1 MAKKKKNSND
11 DFNEML
17 MSALDDM
24 LNSLSPDMK
33 DKIVDKMNEYAA
45 EGKDMIDMQNETY
58 LYQRPDYTKDAK
70 PLAECL
76 LPLQNAAKPSEAL
89 EAYAKIHDE
98 MKELSK
104 DEQEQI
110 LRNYLMNVLADG
122 LTHDFE
128 NENEKSCLPLFVV
141 FQLVDDFQLIG
152 LFDVI
157 LETLKQA
164 PNFFHFYYGS
174 FEDVATLI
182 LARVGMDHLDELKEM
197 IKTDGFVSEVYPTV
211 FNAVVQMA
219 IENPFCRLQVL
230 AWTSDVLKSCIET
243 TIPSMAMDWIVKSLA
258 QIKAVDLLPLIKEIY
273 KEYKVPAVEIKNGIK
288 GVTKLLSKGTDE
300 RIVDFLTFKEM
311 LERLKE
317 GEDCGFDLFGD
328 HGYFDDEEDDEDEDE
343 WEGAG
348 WLEDMWNGNAMMD
361 DHKRNTLEADA
372 LLHKELNKSHKK
384 KGQRY
389 LYTLDVTLKGSPRK
403 VYRQLTVPS
412 DMSLG
417 HLGEV
422 LVAAVGWEG
431 YHLNQ
436 FIKDRNTCY
445 LLPDEDGNVDYGYD
459 ARQYTIG
466 DLLKRVGTK
475 IQWEYDFG
483 DSWTH
488 ELKLVEKVAIDKEDE
503 AKVTLVKATGACPP
517 EDCGGVG
524 GYRYLLNALKN
535 PGSEEYEEMVGWLG
549 GGFDPKAFNLSA
561 ARQRIA
567 GYMKGIKNKK

>member
-11 DFNEML
+11 EFNDML
-17 MSALDDM
+17 MSVLGDM

-33 DKIVDKMNEYAA
+33 DKIMDKINEHAA
-45 EGKDMIDMQNETY
+45 EGKDMIDMQNEMY
-58 LYQRPDYTKDAK
+58 HYQRPDYTKDVQ

-76 LPLQNAAKPSEAL
+76 LPLQNAAKPSEVL
-89 EAYAKIHDE
+89 EVYAKIHDE
-98 MKELSK
+98 MKGYSK
-104 DEQEQI
+104 DEQELM

-122 LTHDFE
+122 LTHDFD
-128 NENEKSCLPLFVV
+128 NEYEKSCLPLFVV
-141 FQLVDDFQLIG
+141 FQLVDDFQLTG

-157 LETLKQA
+157 LETLKQN
-164 PNFFHFYYGS
+164 PNFFQFYYGG
-174 FEDVATLI
+174 FEDVVTLM
-182 LARVGMDHLDELKEM
+182 LARVGADHLDELKEM
-197 IKTDGFVSEVYPTV
+197 IKTDGFVSEVYPTI

-219 IENPFCRLQVL
+219 IENPFCRLSVL
-230 AWTSDVLKSCIET
+230 AWASDVLKSCIDM

-288 GVTKLLSKGTDE
+288 GVTKLLAKGTDE
-300 RIVDFLTFKEM
+300 QIVDFTSFKEM
-311 LERLKE
+311 LERLQE
-317 GEDCGFDLFGD
+317 GEDSNFESFDPFGD
-328 HGYFDDEEDDEDEDE
+328 LGFWGDSDDEDEWNDDDWVDE
-343 WEGAG
+343 DDWEDSQ
-348 WLEDMWNGNAMMD
+348 EDRD
-361 DHKRNTLEADA
+361 LEANA
-372 LLHKELNKSHKK
+372 LFYKELNKSRKK

-403 VYRQLTVPS
+403 VYRQLTIPS
-412 DMSLG
+412 DLSLE

-422 LVAAVGWEG
+422 LVSAVGWEG

-445 LLPDEDGNVDYGYD
+445 LLPDEYGHVDYGYD

-488 ELKLVEKVAIDKEDE
+488 ELKLVEKVALDKEDE
-503 AKVTLVKATGACPP
+503 VKVTLVKATGACPP

-524 GYRYLLNALKN
+524 GYRHLLNTLKN

-567 GYMKGIKNKK
+567 SYMKRIKNKKC

>member
-17 MSALDDM
+17 MNALDDM

-58 LYQRPDYTKDAK
+58 LYQRPDYTKNAK
-70 PLAECL
+70 PQAECL

-141 FQLVDDFQLIG
+141 FQLVADFQLTG

-230 AWTSDVLKSCIET
+230 AWASDVLKSCIET

-273 KEYKVPAVEIKNGIK
+273 KKYKVPPVEIKSGIK

-311 LERLKE
+311 LERLQE
-317 GEDCGFDLFGD
+317 GEDSAFDPFGD
-328 HGYFDDEEDDEDEDE
+328 FGYFDDEEDDEDEDE

-403 VYRQLTVPS
+403 VYRQLTIPS
-412 DMSLG
+412 DLSLG

-422 LVAAVGWEG
+422 LISAVGWEG

-445 LLPDEDGNVDYGYD
+445 LLPDEYGNVDFGYD
-459 ARQYTIG
+459 ARQYAIG

-503 AKVTLVKATGACPP
+503 EKVTLVKATGACPP

-567 GYMKGIKNKK
+567 GYMKRINNKK

>member
-11 DFNEML
+11 EFNDML
-17 MSALDDM
+17 MSVLGDM

-33 DKIVDKMNEYAA
+33 DKIMDKINEHAA
-45 EGKDMIDMQNETY
+45 EGKDMIDMQNEMY
-58 LYQRPDYTKDAK
+58 HYQRPDYTKDVQ

-76 LPLQNAAKPSEAL
+76 LPLQNAAKPSEVL
-89 EAYAKIHDE
+89 EVYAKIHDE
-98 MKELSK
+98 MKGYSK
-104 DEQEQI
+104 DEQELM

-122 LTHDFE
+122 LTHDFD
-128 NENEKSCLPLFVV
+128 NEYEKSCLPLFVV
-141 FQLVDDFQLIG
+141 FQLVDDFQLTG

-157 LETLKQA
+157 LETLKQN
-164 PNFFHFYYGS
+164 PNFFQFYYGG
-174 FEDVATLI
+174 FEDVVTPM
-182 LARVGMDHLDELKEM
+182 LARVGADHLDELKEM
-197 IKTDGFVSEVYPTV
+197 IKTDGFVSEVYPTI

-219 IENPFCRLQVL
+219 IENPFCRLSVL
-230 AWTSDVLKSCIET
+230 AWASDVLKSCIDM

-288 GVTKLLSKGTDE
+288 GVTKLLAKGTDE
-300 RIVDFLTFKEM
+300 QIVDFTSFKEM
-311 LERLKE
+311 LERLQE
-317 GEDCGFDLFGD
+317 GEDSNFESFDPFGD
-328 HGYFDDEEDDEDEDE
+328 LGFWGDSDDEDEWNDDDWVDE
-343 WEGAG
+343 DDWEDSQ
-348 WLEDMWNGNAMMD
+348 EDRD
-361 DHKRNTLEADA
+361 LEANA
-372 LLHKELNKSHKK
+372 LFYKELNKSRKK

-403 VYRQLTVPS
+403 VYRQLTIPS
-412 DMSLG
+412 DLSLE

-422 LVAAVGWEG
+422 LVSAVGWEG

-445 LLPDEDGNVDYGYD
+445 LLPDEYGHVDYGYD

-488 ELKLVEKVAIDKEDE
+488 ELKLVEKVALDKEDE
-503 AKVTLVKATGACPP
+503 VKVTLVKATGACPP

-524 GYRYLLNALKN
+524 GYRHLLNTLKN

-567 GYMKGIKNKK
+567 SYMKRIKNKKC

>member
-1 MAKKKKNSND
+1 MY
-11 DFNEML
+11 
-17 MSALDDM
+17 
-24 LNSLSPDMK
+24 
-33 DKIVDKMNEYAA
+33 IC
-45 EGKDMIDMQNETY
+45 Q
-58 LYQRPDYTKDAK
+58 
-70 PLAECL
+70 
-76 LPLQNAAKPSEAL
+76 
-89 EAYAKIHDE
+89 H
-98 MKELSK
+98 
-104 DEQEQI
+104 I
-110 LRNYLMNVLADG
+110 LIN
-122 LTHDFE
+122 
-128 NENEKSCLPLFVV
+128 
-141 FQLVDDFQLIG
+141 
-152 LFDVI
+152 
-157 LETLKQA
+157 
-164 PNFFHFYYGS
+164 
-174 FEDVATLI
+174 
-182 LARVGMDHLDELKEM
+182 
-197 IKTDGFVSEVYPTV
+197 DGFVSEVYPTI

-230 AWTSDVLKSCIET
+230 AWASDVLKSCIET

-273 KEYKVPAVEIKNGIK
+273 KKYKVPAVEIKNGIK

-311 LERLKE
+311 LERLQE
-317 GEDCGFDLFGD
+317 GEDSAFDPFGD
-328 HGYFDDEEDDEDEDE
+328 FGYFDEDEDDEDEDE

-348 WLEDMWNGNAMMD
+348 WLEDMCNGNAMMD
-361 DHKRNTLEADA
+361 DHKRNALEADA

-445 LLPDEDGNVDYGYD
+445 LLPDEDGNVDFGYD

-466 DLLKRVGTK
+466 ELLKRVGTK

-488 ELKLVEKVAIDKEDE
+488 ELKLVEKVAIDKEDNSE
-503 AKVTLVKATGACPP
+503 VTLVKATGACPP

-535 PGSEEYEEMVGWLG
+535 PGSEEYEEMVGWLS

-567 GYMKGIKNKK
+567 GYMKRINNKK

>member
-70 PLAECL
+70 PLAESL
-76 LPLQNAAKPSEAL
+76 LPLQNAAKPSEVL
-89 EAYAKIHDE
+89 EAYAQIHDE

-104 DEQEQI
+104 DEQEQV
-110 LRNYLMNVLADG
+110 LRNYLINVLADG

-141 FQLVDDFQLIG
+141 FQLVDDFQLTG

-157 LETLKQA
+157 LETMKQA
-164 PNFFHFYYGS
+164 PKFYQFYYGG

-182 LARVGMDHLDELKEM
+182 LARVGAEHLDELKEM
-197 IKTDGFVSEVYPTV
+197 IKTDGFVAEVYPTI
-211 FNAVVQMA
+211 FNAVVQMVV
-219 IENPFCRLQVL
+219 ENPFCRLQVL
-230 AWTSDVLKSCIET
+230 AWVSDVLKSCIET

-273 KEYKVPAVEIKNGIK
+273 KKYKVPPVEIKSGIK

-300 RIVDFLTFKEM
+300 RIVDFLTFKELM
-311 LERLKE
+311 ERLLE
-317 GEDCGFDLFGD
+317 GEDSAFDPFGD
-328 HGYFDDEEDDEDEDE
+328 LGYFDDEDDDEDDDE
-343 WEGAG
+343 WDGAG

-361 DHKRNTLEADA
+361 DHKKNALEADA
-372 LLHKELNKSHKK
+372 LFHKELNKSRAK

-412 DMSLG
+412 DLSLG

-445 LLPDEDGNVDYGYD
+445 LLPDEDGNVDFGND

-483 DSWTH
+483 DSWIH
-488 ELKLVEKVAIDKEDE
+488 ELKLVEKVAIDKEDNSE
-503 AKVTLVKATGACPP
+503 VTLVKAIGACPP

-567 GYMKGIKNKK
+567 GYMKRINNKK

>member
-11 DFNEML
+11 EFNDML
-17 MSALDDM
+17 MSVLGDM

-33 DKIVDKMNEYAA
+33 DKIMDKINEHAA
-45 EGKDMIDMQNETY
+45 EGKDMIDMQNEMY
-58 LYQRPDYTKDAK
+58 HYQRPDYTKDVQ

-76 LPLQNAAKPSEAL
+76 LPLQNAAKPSEVL
-89 EAYAKIHDE
+89 EVYAKIHDE
-98 MKELSK
+98 MKGYSK
-104 DEQEQI
+104 DEQELM

-122 LTHDFE
+122 LTHDFD
-128 NENEKSCLPLFVV
+128 NEYEKSCLPLFVV
-141 FQLVDDFQLIG
+141 FQLVDDFQLTG

-157 LETLKQA
+157 LETLKQN
-164 PNFFHFYYGS
+164 PNFFQFYYGG
-174 FEDVATLI
+174 FEDVVTLM
-182 LARVGMDHLDELKEM
+182 LARVGADHLDELKEM
-197 IKTDGFVSEVYPTV
+197 IKTDGFVSEVYPTI

-219 IENPFCRLQVL
+219 IENPFCRLPVL
-230 AWTSDVLKSCIET
+230 AWASDVLKSCIEI

-273 KEYKVPAVEIKNGIK
+273 KKYKVPAVEIKNGIK
-288 GVTKLLSKGTDE
+288 GVTKLLTNGTDE
-300 RIVDFLTFKEM
+300 QIVDFTSFKEM
-311 LERLKE
+311 LERLQE
-317 GEDCGFDLFGD
+317 GEDSNFESFDPFGD
-328 HGYFDDEEDDEDEDE
+328 LGFWGDSDDEDEWNDDDWVDE
-343 WEGAG
+343 DDWEDNE
-348 WLEDMWNGNAMMD
+348 EDRD
-361 DHKRNTLEADA
+361 LEANA
-372 LLHKELNKSHKK
+372 LFYKELNKSRKK

-403 VYRQLTVPS
+403 VYRQLTIPS
-412 DMSLG
+412 DLSLE

-422 LVAAVGWEG
+422 LVSAVGWEG

-445 LLPDEDGNVDYGYD
+445 LLPDEYGHVDYGYD

-466 DLLKRVGTK
+466 DLLKRVGSK

-483 DSWTH
+483 DSWRH
-488 ELKLVEKVAIDKEDE
+488 ELKLVEKVALDKEDE
-503 AKVTLVKATGACPP
+503 VKVTLVKATGACPP

-524 GYRYLLNALKN
+524 GYRHLLNTLKN

-567 GYMKGIKNKK
+567 SYMKRIKNKKC